1 MELPKYDY
9 KDPQFIIASLMTV
22 VNAVAAIIVYRGLA
36 SREEAELW
44 IELVKALIVPL
55 SMVLSAWVARAYIRA
70 STELRLAGL
79 R

>member
-1 MELPKYDY
+1 MNQPQYDY

-22 VNAVAAIIVYRGLA
+22 VNAVAAILVYRGLA
-36 SREEAELW
+36 SQDEAALW

-55 SMVLSAWVARAYIRA
+55 SMVLSAWVARAYIRS
-70 STELRLAGL
+70 STDLRLAGL

>member
-1 MELPKYDY
+1 MNQPPYDY

-22 VNAVAAIIVYRGLA
+22 VNALAAILVYRGLA
-36 SREEAELW
+36 SQDEAALW
-44 IELVKALIVPL
+44 IELVKAFIVPL

-70 STELRLAGL
+70 STDLRLAGL